1 MQLLRPFRAPG
12 IPTNEGTAPAPHGKY
27 GLFEIIADGVT
38 DINGTVTFHH
48 LVKNVGAADRYSLRV
63 FSDPNNPTANY
74 YQASIPVSHQMLL
87 DDPLGWDNAVFNEDY
102 QGGRVYRAKV
112 PVSPKPPM
120 YAGTVVRA
128 DTRKPMP
135 QALMVLVQPGV
146 GGTMILHAVKP
157 EDDGKF
163 VITGLEANRQY
174 VVRVHSPGFRPDSN
188 VFTADSG
195 VVNQFDHQL
204 QPEASVTISL
214 VDEHGAPVPGRV
226 NVGAGQSVDA
236 QPVFGNDQGQ
246 QLMPI
251 GNRLTWSAPG
261 GGGQPAPPSGGQARA
276 TGGQA
281 RAGAGVQMTGA
292 AANATAQGLH
302 LIAWRATV
310 PASSGKQT
318 VHVDAGPDYF
328 PTDTAMTIAKGA
340 SDLGKVMVYLRMRRL
355 KVKVVA
361 LKATPPAARR
371 MTVVGQPRVIRI
383 APGQSAPAIKGA
395 TVQLPNE
402 PGRPSATTDAS
413 GTVTFEWKATSVDS
427 FEQVTVEI
435 TPPPGSDF
443 LSASPQV
450 PVPESRTPS
459 MSVLGL
465 ASGATIQG
473 TVYAG
478 AGTDSI
484 LPGARVFLAG
494 AGPGG
499 GDLSDVSDAKGHY
512 ALHGAPTGQHL
523 VRAAKAASSFVGDS
537 AQVTTAVGTA
547 ATRDFHLTAV
557 ADGLPATLL
566 GFTAEIQGY
575 RKSGQ
580 GAVLSGHLTSLPT
593 GSDFAPTESGRTLQF
608 DSVLVSATGGNA
620 VPVGGAVHLVDSD
633 LPLVL
638 FGKYLVRQHQ
648 HGGIDVTDQGGG
660 QGALKAPVA
669 LLPGSFAVT
678 TAALVFLDSLHL
690 LDPGATGAARTRI
703 ATLAAGGVST
713 APAAGYNVGTVQ
725 GGDSKLTVD
734 GFPADAAAS
743 GSHLT
748 ADALHLD
755 ATLHTAIPGLADLAI
770 HVGNLTVTPGTGAGA
785 GLQDAKGDQP
795 LSLTLGQW
803 TLDAPTW
810 SLGKGRL
817 ALVQG
822 AVRVPMTAGK
832 PASVIDFPFT
842 GMSVTPTSLEGG
854 HFGGGPILLGGF
866 VPLSVAG
873 DISFLRDTPT
883 SPWKL
888 FGGGGQIAALP
899 GMATG
904 DEIRVQ
910 SWRFM
915 SNGEKHFSME
925 PGGHVQL
932 YHTGDMALSTL
943 GITESTVSFAGGL
956 DLHVPG
962 LAPQAAVI
970 DYTRPVSSAPPVF
983 KFNPIDIAPFD
994 IGGPLVSVHQGI
1006 LDASGFHG
1014 DGTVE
1019 VPQKFAVKSAFL
1031 RSPLGPAEKIQALPR
1046 SGATLDVGQIAIS
1059 ALQGGAKVAG
1069 GKWATNYQ
1077 GHLDVGGQVS
1087 GDLSIGVQGTDVNAG
1102 TGGLAVKNIPTPFG
1116 NMAITMNFPKQR
1128 LEGSV
1133 EMEKDI
1139 AAGAH
1144 VKGTSE
1150 MVISGDPAQ
1159 RYWYLFT
1166 GAGFSLKT
1174 PHLSGSAAL
1183 LIGDAT
1189 LDADLLGRFRK
1200 YGKRDVPAVFHTVHG
1215 FFLEGAA
1222 SIPVPVCPN
1231 GTFDI
1236 GVADVE
1242 VWCNVTGD
1250 VRLGASFDKA
1260 NTYLIGIGAG
1270 IDAGV
1275 KGGIGMGL
1283 CVHVSAEVKALL
1295 DGEGAYRS
1303 DGAWYARGQASID
1316 LRGSASYGVGLDDI
1330 CLDDSKSISIGLGA
1344 EAQVGYDWAAA
1355 IGPHTKVWFK

>member
-1 MQLLRPFRAPG
+1 M
-12 IPTNEGTAPAPHGKY
+12 
-27 GLFEIIADGVT
+27 
-38 DINGTVTFHH
+38 
-48 LVKNVGAADRYSLRV
+48 
-63 FSDPNNPTANY
+63 
-74 YQASIPVSHQMLL
+74 
-87 DDPLGWDNAVFNEDY
+87 
-102 QGGRVYRAKV
+102 
-112 PVSPKPPM
+112 
-120 YAGTVVRA
+120 
-128 DTRKPMP
+128 
-135 QALMVLVQPGV
+135 
-146 GGTMILHAVKP
+146 
-157 EDDGKF
+157 
-163 VITGLEANRQY
+163 
-174 VVRVHSPGFRPDSN
+174 
-188 VFTADSG
+188 
-195 VVNQFDHQL
+195 
-204 QPEASVTISL
+204 
-214 VDEHGAPVPGRV
+214 
-226 NVGAGQSVDA
+226 
-236 QPVFGNDQGQ
+236 
-246 QLMPI
+246 
-251 GNRLTWSAPG
+251 
-261 GGGQPAPPSGGQARA
+261 
-276 TGGQA
+276 
-281 RAGAGVQMTGA
+281 
-292 AANATAQGLH
+292 
-302 LIAWRATV
+302 
-310 PASSGKQT
+310 
-318 VHVDAGPDYF
+318 
-328 PTDTAMTIAKGA
+328 
-340 SDLGKVMVYLRMRRL
+340 
-355 KVKVVA
+355 
-361 LKATPPAARR
+361 
-371 MTVVGQPRVIRI
+371 
-383 APGQSAPAIKGA
+383 
-395 TVQLPNE
+395 
-402 PGRPSATTDAS
+402 
-413 GTVTFEWKATSVDS
+413 
-427 FEQVTVEI
+427 
-435 TPPPGSDF
+435 
-443 LSASPQV
+443 
-450 PVPESRTPS
+450 
-459 MSVLGL
+459 LGL
-465 ASGATIQG
+465 IRSFA
-473 TVYAG
+473 
-478 AGTDSI
+478 
-484 LPGARVFLAG
+484 GARVFLAG

-499 GDLSDVSDAKGHY
+499 GELSDVSDAKGHY
-512 ALHGAPTGQHL
+512 VLHGAPSGTHL
-523 VRAAKAASSFVGDS
+523 VRAAMAASSYVGDS
-537 AQVTTAVGTA
+537 AQVTTAVGNA

-557 ADGLPATLL
+557 ADGLPVTLL
-566 GFTAEIQGY
+566 GFTVEVQGY

-580 GAVLSGHLTSLPT
+580 GAVLSGHLVSLPT
-593 GSDFAPTESGRTLQF
+593 NSDFAPTESGRTLQF
-608 DSVLVSATGGNA
+608 DSVLVGGGGGNA
-620 VPVGGAVHLVDSD
+620 VPVGGSVHLTDSD

-638 FGKYLVRQHQ
+638 FGKYLVRQQQ

-660 QGALKAPVA
+660 QGAIKGPVA

-678 TAALVFLDSLHL
+678 SAELVFLDSLHL
-690 LDPGATGAARTRI
+690 LDPGASGAARTRI

-725 GGDSKLTVD
+725 GGDAKLTVD

-803 TLDAPTW
+803 TLNAPTW
-810 SLGKGRL
+810 SLGKGHL

-899 GMATG
+899 GMAAG

-932 YHTGDMALSTL
+932 YHTGDMALSTM

-956 DLHVPG
+956 DLHIPG

-970 DYTRPVSSAPPVF
+970 DYTRPVGSAPPVF

-994 IGGPLVSVHQGI
+994 IGGPLVSVHQGT

-1019 VPQKFAVKSAFL
+1019 VPQKFVVKSAFL
-1031 RSPLGPAEKIQALPR
+1031 RSPLGPAEKVQALPQ

-1059 ALQGGAKVAG
+1059 SLQGGAKVAG

-1087 GDLSIGVQGTDVNAG
+1087 GDLAIGVQGTDVNAG

-1166 GAGFSLKT
+1166 GAGFALKT

-1200 YGKRDVPAVFHTVHG
+1200 YGTRDVPAVFHTVHG

-1270 IDAGV
+1270 DR
-1275 KGGIGMGL
+1275 
-1283 CVHVSAEVKALL
+1283 CR
-1295 DGEGAYRS
+1295 GEGWHR
-1303 DGAWYARGQASID
+1303 DGAVCARVRGGQGAPRWRGCLSQRRGVVCPRPGID
-1316 LRGSASYGVGLDDI
+1316 RPARQRVVRGRPRRHLSRRQQEHQHRTRGRGPAGIRLGGGDRATYQSVVQVNTVARAAFAMSLMVLGAAPAALHAQRRGRNRHHRLRQSTGGVRLVEGNGGVAGPSGGWRGGAPTGACTTRRPMGEGGRCQRGARWGAILRPARLGHRPCGCACPAADQRGGGVGADRQARHRPAR
-1330 CLDDSKSISIGLGA
+1330 CRPS
-1344 EAQVGYDWAAA
+1344 
-1355 IGPHTKVWFK
+1355 